1 MDFFGSSDVPMAPPM
16 DDGAFHA
23 PSAAAAL
30 PAALP
35 AAAASSPLISPPR
48 SSRPAALQLH
58 EQEDDEDEDEEQQEY
73 EHQQLQ
79 QQPQQL
85 HPYDAAPLSVGG
97 PCVASLASSYML
109 MEYAAEL
116 KGLSQMHVVRGVR
129 AARKMPHELKVLG
142 AEIVQRVRT
151 QVVAIVASLRA
162 EIAEL
167 TSGSKASSKAK
178 EGNLRRIRNAHG
190 HLQAATELLNQAE
203 VQTVTAAKKR
213 RQSHMH
219 HATRNAAAEQVPQA
233 PAMVPAAPALT
244 SEKANAV
251 SNLAA
256 LCAAIPIPA
265 AAASAPTRQ
274 SLSGGAAA
282 AAGPAAAILNAQAEI
297 QKLMQQLETMK
308 RLQSL
313 MPAAAAAV
321 AANISSGG
329 SAAVASSGPA
339 IPLAPSLGPT
349 PTSRGSMTPSSASRR
364 KTIFIPKAPELTAD
378 SFFFTGRHRQPVA
391 EGEEDEQSENSSSIP
406 QAPAAPAMSMAPAP
420 APAMSARSAMLGEI
434 TARANLKSTSAA
446 NLSGP
451 EGVSTAGAPRKRR
464 SQSVMEP
471 SKKSVASAASTPA
484 QPALHVFTRR
494 IPGVESLSLADSI
507 KVASKIKLRRTDM
520 PRSPGGTPCRGGVG
534 ATAGPQ
540 SSGLDVL
547 KESLSAIRLRVQG
560 AIPLQQ
566 QPRQQRSQSL
576 MFSPPKFGAPNAHS
590 MAKVAPAPAA
600 AAAAA
605 AHEEVDQENIGQ
617 SWGTN

>member
-1 MDFFGSSDVPMAPPM
+1 MDFFGQPDVPLAPPM
-16 DDGAFHA
+16 DPAAFHA
-23 PSAAAAL
+23 PQRSGAAAAASDA
-30 PAALP
+30 PAP
-35 AAAASSPLISPPR
+35 ASSPLISPPR
-48 SSRPAALQLH
+48 NRSAALQLH
-58 EQEDDEDEDEEQQEY
+58 EQDEEEEDEIDQQY
-73 EHQQLQ
+73 QS
-79 QQPQQL
+79 
-85 HPYDAAPLSVGG
+85 HPPPHLSSYDPAPSALSVGG

-129 AARKMPHELKVLG
+129 AARKMPAELKALG

-151 QVVAIVASLRA
+151 QVVAIVATLRA

-167 TSGSKASSKAK
+167 TNGSSKAK

-213 RQSHMH
+213 RQSQMH
-219 HATRNAAAEQVPQA
+219 APRIEQQQQVPQA
-233 PAMVPAAPALT
+233 PPMIPAAPAIAT
-244 SEKANAV
+244 EKANAV

-274 SLSGGAAA
+274 SLSSASAAA
-282 AAGPAAAILNAQAEI
+282 TNPAAAIQNAQAEI

-321 AANISSGG
+321 AANINNGG
-329 SAAVASSGPA
+329 SAAIAASGPA
-339 IPLAPSLGPT
+339 IPLAPSLGGST
-349 PTSRGSMTPSSASRR
+349 PTSRGSMTPSSAARR
-364 KTIFIPKAPELTAD
+364 KTIFIPKAPELTPD
-378 SFFFTGRHRQPVA
+378 SFFFTGKHKTI
-391 EGEEDEQSENSSSIP
+391 ESEEDPENLN
-406 QAPAAPAMSMAPAP
+406 QGENTTNTKVAAPMAPP
-420 APAMSARSAMLGEI
+420 INARSAVLGEI
-434 TARANLKSTSAA
+434 TARANLKAAGSATNAA
-446 NLSGP
+446 NTTG
-451 EGVSTAGAPRKRR
+451 GAPTRKRLSHR

-471 SKKSVASAASTPA
+471 SKPVATSAP
-484 QPALHVFTRR
+484 QLNVFTRR

-507 KVASKIKLRRTDM
+507 KVASKIKLRRTDV
-520 PRSPGGTPCRGGVG
+520 PRSPGGTPSRGGVG
-534 ATAGPQ
+534 AMSGPQ

-560 AIPLQQ
+560 AIPTQ
-566 QPRQQRSQSL
+566 QPRGQQRSQSV
-576 MFSPPKFGAPNAHS
+576 MFAPPKFGAPSAAAA
-590 MAKVAPAPAA
+590 AKVAPAPET
-600 AAAAA
+600 
-605 AHEEVDQENIGQ
+605 EEVDQENVQ